1 MIDIDVLLNRL
12 DQLEVKNEQQEA
24 KAAEQ
29 EVKVEGLK
37 AKVAEQE
44 VKVAEY
50 EATVSLVH
58 QHELKIES
66 HEVKINSQQEE
77 IDQLKK
83 RNSELI
89 EEKKNQFV
97 QAGNDVIS
105 RDFLPRSCFELKATN
120 PTAQS
125 GVYSIDPD
133 GQIGADP
140 SIQVYCDMT
149 TRNISPFI
157 I

>member
-1 MIDIDVLLNRL
+1 MAG
-12 DQLEVKNEQQEA
+12 LET
-24 KAAEQ
+24 
-29 EVKVEGLK
+29 
-37 AKVAEQE
+37 KVAEQE
-44 VKVAEY
+44 
-50 EATVSLVH
+50 
-58 QHELKIES
+58 LKINS
-66 HEVKINSQQEE
+66 HEMKINSQQEE

-83 RNSELI
+83 NNSVFI
-89 EEKKNQFV
+89 EEKKNQLI

-133 GQIGADP
+133 GQIGADHP
-140 SIQVYCDMT
+140 IQVYCDMT
-149 TRNISPFI
+149 TRNNSLFI

>member
-1 MIDIDVLLNRL
+1 MFDNDALLNRL
-12 DQLEVKNEQQEA
+12 DQLE
-24 KAAEQ
+24 
-29 EVKVEGLK
+29 
-37 AKVAEQE
+37 AKVAELEAKEAEQA
-44 VKVAEY
+44 VKVAEH
-50 EATVSLVH
+50 EAVASLVK

-83 RNSELI
+83 KNSDLI
-89 EEKKNQFV
+89 EEKKNQLV
-97 QAGNDVIS
+97 QAGDDVIS

-140 SIQVYCDMT
+140 SILVYCDMA
-149 TRNISPFI
+149 TRNYSILSFKYLTYIKPPTHC
-157 I
+157 